1 MGKSKGTDLPMLLR
15 MEWQRARLLLSL
27 ILVEKLLRAAVVV
40 TDVVSCVEFVVLV
53 RWALRVVVAVVAL
66 AVGVPVVELVVTGVE
81 LVDVVVV
88 WGDEVSDESSAVM
101 LHFVRL
107 SARRS
112 LPLLLT
118 IRLRARRGER
128 NRDVTSTTS
137 VP

>member
-1 MGKSKGTDLPMLLR
+1 MGKSKGGDLPMLLR

-40 TDVVSCVEFVVLV
+40 TDVVSCVVVLV
-53 RWALRVVVAVVAL
+53 RWAVRVVVAVVAL

-88 WGDEVSDESSAVM
+88 WGDEVSDESGAVM

-107 SARRS
+107 SVRRS

-118 IRLRARRGER
+118 VRLRARRGER

>member
-1 MGKSKGTDLPMLLR
+1 MGKSKGGDLPMLLR
-15 MEWQRARLLLSL
+15 MGWQRARLLLSL
-27 ILVEKLLRAAVVV
+27 ILVEKFLRAAVVV

-53 RWALRVVVAVVAL
+53 RWAVRVVVDVVAL

-88 WGDEVSDESSAVM
+88 WGDEVSDESGAVM

-118 IRLRARRGER
+118 VRLRARRGER

-137 VP
+137 VL

>member
-53 RWALRVVVAVVAL
+53 RWAVRVVVAVVAL

>member
-1 MGKSKGTDLPMLLR
+1 MGKSKGGDLPMLLR
-15 MEWQRARLLLSL
+15 MGWQRARLLLSL
-27 ILVEKLLRAAVVV
+27 ILVETFLRATVVV

-53 RWALRVVVAVVAL
+53 RWAVRVVVDVVAL

-88 WGDEVSDESSAVM
+88 WGDEVSDESGAVM

-118 IRLRARRGER
+118 VRLRARRGDR
-128 NRDVTSTTS
+128 NRDITSTTS

>member
-1 MGKSKGTDLPMLLR
+1 MGKSKGTYLPMLLR

-53 RWALRVVVAVVAL
+53 RWAVRVVVAVVAL

-88 WGDEVSDESSAVM
+88 WGDEVSDESGAVM